1 MDNLVWDL
9 AGVDGLA
16 VARQLFGEDV
26 SCLAPFQSLETTLQG
41 QDCSVLRLCDR
52 NFRIVYSGALQQLVG
67 PLEAN
72 IWLNQFDWLARL
84 LLPTTMLATVSAQ
97 ATVRP
102 PHRLV
107 NSPNHQAVPIQLQT
121 IPLLL
126 WQHSWRGE
134 PTLELHAAKKDVEML
149 SVLLRDLPGNKVLES
164 ERGKGK

>member
-26 SCLAPFQSLETTLQG
+26 CHLAPFQSLETTLQR

-52 NFRIVYSGALQQLVG
+52 NFRIVYSGALHQLVG

-72 IWLNQFDWLARL
+72 IWLNQFDWLVRL
-84 LLPTTMLATVSAQ
+84 LLPTTMLATISAQ

-102 PHRLV
+102 PHRLI
-107 NSPNHQAVPIQLQT
+107 NIPNHQAVPIQLQT

-126 WQHSWRGE
+126 WQHSWQGE
-134 PTLELHAAKKDVEML
+134 PTLELHAAKKDVETL
-149 SVLLRDLPGNKVLES
+149 TILLRDLPS
-164 ERGKGK
+164 I